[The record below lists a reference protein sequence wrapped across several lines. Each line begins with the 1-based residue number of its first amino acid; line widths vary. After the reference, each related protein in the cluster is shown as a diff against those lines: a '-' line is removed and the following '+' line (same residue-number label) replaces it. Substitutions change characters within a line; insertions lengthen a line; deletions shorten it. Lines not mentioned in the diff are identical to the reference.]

1 MVGAEKT
8 SIVNLVCNISRP
20 LRHKKEQEAHLLK
33 REELSS
39 NLKLGVSGEGPSGH
53 DHDVA
58 LESLLHEQVPG
69 VLNPDGLH
77 PQEQAALRHRPFAQ
91 AFKKP

>member
-1 MVGAEKT
+1 M
-8 SIVNLVCNISRP
+8 
-20 LRHKKEQEAHLLK
+20 LK

-77 PQEQAALRHRPFAQ
+77 PQEQAALRYRPFAQ